1 MYEKL
6 LERPLFYNAW
16 SLIHFT
22 PRLNAIKQV
31 VQAKNQPLVL
41 DLGCGTGLLKKNY
54 SACNYTG
61 IDTNRYYITY
71 AQKRLAGRFIQ
82 GDILALEHLP
92 IREHFDFIV
101 LNGVL
106 HHLDNSMA
114 AQLLLSLGDYLHE
127 TGKIIVI
134 DHLYA
139 DTLNPINK
147 ILLKGDRGSF
157 SRMETEYRTLF
168 KLFPVVSYVSFDIK
182 AGPVI
187 LWKQV
192 RFVLSYN

>member
-6 LERPLFYNAW
+6 LERPLLYNTW

-31 VQAKNQPLVL
+31 LQGKNQPLIL
-41 DLGCGTGLLKKNY
+41 DLGCGTGLLKKNFPQ
-54 SACNYTG
+54 CKYTG

-71 AQKRLAGRFIQ
+71 AKQRLTGRFIL
-82 GDILALEHLP
+82 GDILALERLP

-106 HHLDNSMA
+106 HHMDNSMA
-114 AQLLLSLGDYLHE
+114 AQLLSSLGNYLHE
-127 TGKIIVI
+127 SGKIIVI
-134 DHLYA
+134 DHLYT

-157 SRMETEYRTLF
+157 SRTEIEYRTLF
-168 KLFPVVSYVSFDIK
+168 KIFPVVSYISFDIK

-192 RFVLSYN
+192 RYVLSCN

>member
-31 VQAKNQPLVL
+31 VQGKNQPLIL

-54 SACNYTG
+54 PHCNYTG
-61 IDTNRYYITY
+61 IDTNLYYIKY
-71 AQKRLAGRFIQ
+71 AQKRLAGRFIR

-114 AQLLLSLGDYLHE
+114 AQLLLSLGNYLHE

-134 DHLYA
+134 DHLYT

-157 SRMETEYRTLF
+157 SRTETEFRTLF
-168 KLFPVVSYVSFDIK
+168 KLFPVVSHIGFDIK
-182 AGPVI
+182 AGPVV